1 MKLSDDKGLLTP
13 TKITF
18 ELDELYV
25 DDGAQITKVEEYEP
39 EKFVAMTWWTN
50 KIYLFERSSN
60 FLVGKGGVFKD
71 NTRVIEPSFGINFQT
86 VGFYKIPKTKSIF
99 IMKLRE
105 GLIMFDSESEQMF
118 KLNFTKSNSSQ
129 YGDLIRCVQGM
140 GYIMPA
146 EFKSARQDIK

>member
-71 NTRVIEPSFGINFQT
+71 NTRVIEPSFGINF
-86 VGFYKIPKTKSIF
+86 
-99 IMKLRE
+99 
-105 GLIMFDSESEQMF
+105 
-118 KLNFTKSNSSQ
+118 
-129 YGDLIRCVQGM
+129 
-140 GYIMPA
+140 
-146 EFKSARQDIK
+146 